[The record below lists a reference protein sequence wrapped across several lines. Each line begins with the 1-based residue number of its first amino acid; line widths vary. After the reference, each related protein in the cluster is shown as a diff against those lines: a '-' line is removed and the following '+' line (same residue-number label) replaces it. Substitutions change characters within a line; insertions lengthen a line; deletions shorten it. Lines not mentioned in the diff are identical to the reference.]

1 VGKKLVSK
9 SFCKI
14 SGANEWGLDRLT
26 VWAATPIGHFG
37 FIDFK
42 TVVIGCFETGPVADR
57 AIDVGYMAAFT
68 ADQMVVIVAN
78 PAFIE
83 SGTSNW
89 LDAAY
94 AAPFHQQT
102 ESVVYRLTRD
112 SSNFTSGRLVNDIGS
127 SMRVAIDRFHHRQAL
142 GCDVDPE
149 MTKGG
154 GKVGTH
160 GMNSSTQFVLSPNFG
175 IGCR

>member
-1 VGKKLVSK
+1 MGGINDT
-9 SFCKI
+9 I
-14 SGANEWGLDRLT
+14 SGVDEWGLDRLT

-42 TVVIGCFETGPVADR
+42 TLMIGRFETGPISDR
-57 AIDVGYMAAFT
+57 AINIGYVAAFT
-68 ADQMVVIVAN
+68 TDQMVVIIAN

-83 SGTSNW
+83 SGTANW

-94 AAPFHQQT
+94 AASFDQQT

-112 SSNFTSGRLVNDIGS
+112 RPDFTSGRVVNDIGG
-127 SMRVAIDRFHHRQAL
+127 SMRVAINRFHHRQAL

-149 MTKGG
+149 MAKGG

-160 GMNSSTQFVLSPNFG
+160 GLNSSTEFVLSPNFG
-175 IGCR
+175 FVCR